1 MINKDNHEIPIIC
14 IVAMN
19 QNRVIGD
26 GKKLIWHLPDDLKR
40 LKTMTL
46 GAPLI
51 MGRKTWNSIGRPLPG
66 RANIVLTKSKSWAAD
81 GAIVV
86 NSFDKALLKANEWI
100 INRINSNID
109 VNRKI
114 FLFGG
119 GQIYKLGLEYCDLI
133 EMTKVIFDIDE
144 GSKFPKLNEDDWR
157 QTQLEHFKKDKE
169 FPEYSYWR
177 YQRKKH

>member
-1 MINKDNHEIPIIC
+1 MIC

-19 QNRVIGD
+19 QNRIIGD
-26 GKKLIWHLPDDLKR
+26 GNKLIWHLPGDLKR
-40 LKTMTL
+40 LKFMTL

-66 RANIVLTKSKSWAAD
+66 RANIVLTKSRSWTVD

-86 NSFDKALLKANEWI
+86 NSFDEAVLRANEWI
-100 INRINSNID
+100 INRINNNID

-133 EMTKVIFDIDE
+133 EMTKVIFDIDV
-144 GSKFPKLNEDDWR
+144 GSKFPKLNEDDWE
-157 QTQLEHFKKDKE
+157 QTRLEHFKKDNE

-177 YQRKKH
+177 YKRIKKH

>member
-1 MINKDNHEIPIIC
+1 
-14 IVAMN
+14 
-19 QNRVIGD
+19 
-26 GKKLIWHLPDDLKR
+26 
-40 LKTMTL
+40 MTL

-66 RANIVLTKSKSWAAD
+66 RANIVLTKSQSWAAD

-86 NSFDKALLKANEWI
+86 NSFDEAVLRANEWI
-100 INRINSNID
+100 INRINSKID

-119 GQIYKLGLEYCDLI
+119 EQIYKLGLEYCDLI
-133 EMTKVIFDIDE
+133 EMTKVIYDIDA
-144 GSKFPKLNEDDWR
+144 GSKFPKLNEADWE
-157 QTQLEHFKKDKE
+157 QIQLEHFKKDNE

-177 YQRKKH
+177 YKRIKRY